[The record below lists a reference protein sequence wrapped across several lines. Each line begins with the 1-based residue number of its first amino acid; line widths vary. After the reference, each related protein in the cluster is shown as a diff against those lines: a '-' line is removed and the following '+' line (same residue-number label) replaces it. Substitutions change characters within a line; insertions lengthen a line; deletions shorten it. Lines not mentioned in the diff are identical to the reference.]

1 MTTKDKYNFW
11 VGIFIVGLLV
21 FGVIGACSNTAPEA
35 PPSGRID
42 VIDSY
47 ATLGGTYKI
56 LKIDGELYV
65 SFSRGGL
72 TPLIKKQLEK

>member
-1 MTTKDKYNFW
+1 MATRDKYNFW
-11 VGIFIVGLLV
+11 AGMLISVLV
-21 FGVIGACSNTAPEA
+21 FGVIGACSNTTKESV
-35 PPSGRID
+35 PSGRIE